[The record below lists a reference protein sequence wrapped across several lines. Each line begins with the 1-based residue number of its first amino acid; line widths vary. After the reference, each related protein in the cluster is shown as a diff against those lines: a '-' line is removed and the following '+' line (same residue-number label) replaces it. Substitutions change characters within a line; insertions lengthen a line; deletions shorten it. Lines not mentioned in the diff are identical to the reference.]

1 MSSLLQLFTRRGAF
15 FFFAFLEFCCLFL
28 IIRHNSQQ
36 GDIAKNSWLL
46 YSGKVMEEA
55 EGARN
60 FLRLRELNEQLR
72 AENAQLLSRLPN
84 AFYIESVE
92 IDSFQNDSLRQRY
105 TYTSAEVINKTP
117 LSGNI
122 TYVLNRG
129 SIHGVET
136 HQGVV
141 SDGGIVGIVIAVS
154 PRHCRVMSL
163 MHRDM
168 RLSAGLHNTN
178 FFGSLRWEGGD
189 TRFAN
194 LYNIPEYAPLAV
206 GDTVETTGY
215 SNIFPTGIPI
225 GKIAEFEQIEGE
237 TTMNIKVRLF
247 NDFFTLDHAYIVR
260 DLLKGDLDQLDNP
273 SE

>member
-1 MSSLLQLFTRRGAF
+1 L
-15 FFFAFLEFCCLFL
+15 FAFLEVCCLFL
-28 IIRHNSQQ
+28 VIRHNSPQ
-36 GDIAKNSWLL
+36 GEIAQNSWLL
-46 YSGKVMEEA
+46 YGGIVMEKA
-55 EGARN
+55 ESARN
-60 FLRLRELNEQLR
+60 FLRLREMNEQLR
-72 AENAQLLSRLPN
+72 AANAELLSRLPN
-84 AFYIESVE
+84 AFYTESVQ
-92 IDSFQNDSLRQRY
+92 IDSIQNDSLRQRY

-129 SIHGVET
+129 NIHGVEL

-141 SDGGIVGIVIAVS
+141 SDGGIVGIVIGVS

-168 RLSAGLHNTN
+168 RLSAGLRNTN

-189 TRFAN
+189 TRFAS
-194 LYNIPEYAPLAV
+194 LYNIPEYARLAV

-215 SNIFPTGIPI
+215 SNIFPTAIPI
-225 GKIAEFEQIEGE
+225 GIVENFEQIESE
-237 TTMNIKVRLF
+237 TMMNIKVRLF

-260 DLLKGDLDQLDNP
+260 DLMKGDLDQLDNP